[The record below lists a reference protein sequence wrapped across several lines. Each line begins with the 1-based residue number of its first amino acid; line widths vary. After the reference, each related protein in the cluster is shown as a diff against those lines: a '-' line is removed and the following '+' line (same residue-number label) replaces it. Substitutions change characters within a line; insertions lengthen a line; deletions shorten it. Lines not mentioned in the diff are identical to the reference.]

1 MFALA
6 AELLFWVVWDFVL
19 SFVFYFTG
27 ALLLYIFSFGKINYS
42 LSPARFLSRQR
53 VRGRSETDKP
63 FLLGFACYIGL
74 LVLAIWL
81 S

>member
-6 AELLFWVVWDFVL
+6 AELLFWIIWDFVL
-19 SFVFYFTG
+19 SFIFYFTG
-27 ALLLYIFSFGKINYS
+27 AMLLYVFSIGRINYS
-42 LSPARFLSRQR
+42 LSPTRFLSRPR

-63 FLLGFACYIGL
+63 FLLGFVFYVGL
-74 LVLAIWL
+74 FVLAIYL

>member
-27 ALLLYIFSFGKINYS
+27 ALLLYCFSLGKINYS
-42 LSPARFLSRQR
+42 LSPARFLSRTR

-63 FLLGFACYIGL
+63 FLLGFVFYISL
-74 LVLAIWL
+74 FVLAIWMY
-81 S
+81 